1 MDAVRNLVRKKL
13 EEKTSLKLSLQ
24 LKVDTVFLPNDVN
37 NKNKEELHDYLSNSI
52 EEDIEFLKDILRNM
66 V

>member
-13 EEKTSLKLSLQ
+13 EEKTGLKLSLQ
-24 LKVDTVFLPNDVN
+24 LKVDTVFLPDDVN
-37 NKNKEELHDYLSNSI
+37 KKNKEELHDYLSNSI
-52 EEDIEFLKDILRNM
+52 EEDIEFLKDILRNI